1 MNHARVLRLLSA
13 IGALLERKS
22 TTHLFAF
29 LSKWCIHCCHLHI
42 LIGILKCVKAAIL
55 CVILHIL

>member
-13 IGALLERKS
+13 IDALLEWKS
-22 TTHLFAF
+22 TTRLFAF

-42 LIGILKCVKAAIL
+42 LIGILKCVKAAI
-55 CVILHIL
+55 